1 MGAILKR
8 VGLGLLALW
17 AVLWVLM
24 TLLLLQDNPPSFRPQ
39 DVRNLLIVALAP
51 WAATLLTAVLVR
63 CWNKRLRDIRD
74 SRGPQLR
81 ALPPVRSSGEHA
93 VHRPEEKAG

>member
-74 SRGPQLR
+74 SAWTPASRPSTREILGR
-81 ALPPVRSSGEHA
+81 ARRS
-93 VHRPEEKAG
+93 